1 MAINKKK
8 KIQKLGTE
16 AKLEVLGD
24 FQKQGHLLTKG
35 YLYNDCKPFSKQW
48 WGFLELEIKTEDK
61 AFMKNFCPVISI
73 SYLLGEGG
81 SSGFLETGITNIRMS
96 PNFNSNR
103 DNTS

>member
-16 AKLEVLGD
+16 AKLEVLRD

-35 YLYNDCKPFSKQW
+35 YLYNECKPFSKQW
-48 WGFLELEIKTEDK
+48 WGFLRARDQNRRQ